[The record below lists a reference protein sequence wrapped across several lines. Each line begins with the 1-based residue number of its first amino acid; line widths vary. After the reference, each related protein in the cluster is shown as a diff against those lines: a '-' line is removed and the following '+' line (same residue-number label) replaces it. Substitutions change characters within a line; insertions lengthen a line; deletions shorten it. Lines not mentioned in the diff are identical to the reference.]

1 VLQVALATAAQ
12 LPDLDEDGAALLEAL
27 DAEGVQAAP
36 VVWDSGADWAAYDL
50 VVVRSTWDYDRRREQ
65 FLAWAASVPRLANPA
80 DVLAWNT
87 DKTYLQALASAGV
100 PVVETTWLVPG
111 DVFTPPA
118 GPYVVK
124 PTVSAG
130 ARDTAA
136 YDGGADATAHV
147 QRLLAAGRP
156 VMVQPYLPQVDVL
169 GETSVLCFE
178 GEVSHAASKSA
189 LLQVGAGVRND
200 IDSRAFVTPAE
211 PTRAQ
216 VRSRQGC
223 PGCGGAAA
231 ALRPGGPGARS
242 GGPAA
247 ARAGAHRAAA
257 VPAARRR
264 GDGALCCGLAPPS
277 GPVVARWVR
286 TATVNTSEAPSTCS
300 ATSTGGTPEK
310 YCQ

>member
-1 VLQVALATAAQ
+1 MLQVALATAAQ

-36 VVWDSGADWAAYDL
+36 VKWDSGADWAAYDL

-156 VMVQPYLPQVDVL
+156 VMLQPYLPQVDVL

-216 VRSRQGC
+216 VDL
-223 PGCGGAAA
+223 AKA
-231 ALRPGGPGARS
+231 ALAVVGQPLLYARVDLVPGPDGPLLLELELTEPSLFLRHAQGAT
-242 GGPAA
+242 
-247 ARAGAHRAAA
+247 ARFAAA
-257 VPAARRR
+257 VRRR
-264 GDGALCCGLAPPS
+264 ADRSSP
-277 GPVVARWVR
+277 
-286 TATVNTSEAPSTCS
+286 
-300 ATSTGGTPEK
+300 GGSVPRR
-310 YCQ
+310 

>member
-1 VLQVALATAAQ
+1 MLQVALATAAQ

-36 VVWDSGADWAAYDL
+36 VVWASGADWAAYDL

-216 VRSRQGC
+216 VDL
-223 PGCGGAAA
+223 AKA
-231 ALRPGGPGARS
+231 ALAVVGQPLLYARVDLVPGPDGPLLLELELTEPSLFLRHAEGAT
-242 GGPAA
+242 
-247 ARAGAHRAAA
+247 ARFAAA
-257 VPAARRR
+257 VRRR
-264 GDGALCCGLAPPS
+264 ADRSSP
-277 GPVVARWVR
+277 
-286 TATVNTSEAPSTCS
+286 
-300 ATSTGGTPEK
+300 GGSVPRR
-310 YCQ
+310 

>member
-1 VLQVALATAAQ
+1 MLQVALATAAQ

-65 FLAWAASVPRLANPA
+65 FLAWAAASVPRLANPA

-216 VRSRQGC
+216 VDL
-223 PGCGGAAA
+223 AKA
-231 ALRPGGPGARS
+231 ALAVVGQPLLYARVDLVPGPEGPLLLELELTEPSLFLRHAEGAT
-242 GGPAA
+242 
-247 ARAGAHRAAA
+247 ARFAAA
-257 VPAARRR
+257 VRRR
-264 GDGALCCGLAPPS
+264 ADRSSP
-277 GPVVARWVR
+277 
-286 TATVNTSEAPSTCS
+286 
-300 ATSTGGTPEK
+300 GGSVPRR
-310 YCQ
+310 

>member
-216 VRSRQGC
+216 VDL
-223 PGCGGAAA
+223 AKA
-231 ALRPGGPGARS
+231 ALAVVGQPLLYARVDLVPGPEGPLLLELELTEPSLFLRHAEGAT
-242 GGPAA
+242 
-247 ARAGAHRAAA
+247 ARFAAA
-257 VPAARRR
+257 VRRR
-264 GDGALCCGLAPPS
+264 ADRSSP
-277 GPVVARWVR
+277 
-286 TATVNTSEAPSTCS
+286 
-300 ATSTGGTPEK
+300 GGSVPRR
-310 YCQ
+310 

>member
-36 VVWDSGADWAAYDL
+36 VLWDSGADWAAYDL

-216 VRSRQGC
+216 VDL
-223 PGCGGAAA
+223 AKA
-231 ALRPGGPGARS
+231 ALAVVGQPLLYARVDLVPGPDGPLLLELELTEPSLFLRHAQGAT
-242 GGPAA
+242 
-247 ARAGAHRAAA
+247 ARFAAA
-257 VPAARRR
+257 VRRR
-264 GDGALCCGLAPPS
+264 ADRSSP
-277 GPVVARWVR
+277 
-286 TATVNTSEAPSTCS
+286 
-300 ATSTGGTPEK
+300 GGSVPRR
-310 YCQ
+310 

>member
-1 VLQVALATAAQ
+1 MLQVALATAAQ

-36 VVWDSGADWAAYDL
+36 VVWDSGADWATYDL

-156 VMVQPYLPQVDVL
+156 VMLQPYLPQVDVL

-216 VRSRQGC
+216 VDL
-223 PGCGGAAA
+223 AKA
-231 ALRPGGPGARS
+231 ALAVVGQPLLYARVDLVPGPDGPLLLELELTEPSLFLRHAQGAT
-242 GGPAA
+242 
-247 ARAGAHRAAA
+247 ARFAAA
-257 VPAARRR
+257 VRRR
-264 GDGALCCGLAPPS
+264 ADRSSP
-277 GPVVARWVR
+277 
-286 TATVNTSEAPSTCS
+286 
-300 ATSTGGTPEK
+300 GGSVPRR
-310 YCQ
+310 

>member
-36 VVWDSGADWAAYDL
+36 VKWDSGADWAAYDL

-156 VMVQPYLPQVDVL
+156 VMLQPYLPQVDVL

-216 VRSRQGC
+216 VDL
-223 PGCGGAAA
+223 AKA
-231 ALRPGGPGARS
+231 ALAVVGQPLLYARVDLVPGPDGPLLLELELTEPSLFLRHAQGAT
-242 GGPAA
+242 
-247 ARAGAHRAAA
+247 ARFAAA
-257 VPAARRR
+257 VRRR
-264 GDGALCCGLAPPS
+264 ADRSSP
-277 GPVVARWVR
+277 
-286 TATVNTSEAPSTCS
+286 
-300 ATSTGGTPEK
+300 GGSVPRR
-310 YCQ
+310 

>member
-36 VVWDSGADWAAYDL
+36 VVWASGADWAAYDL

-216 VRSRQGC
+216 VDLAKAALAVVGQPLLYARVDLV
-223 PGCGGAAA
+223 PGPDGPLLLELELTEPSLFLRHAEGATARFAAA
-231 ALRPGGPGARS
+231 VRRRADRSSPGGP
-242 GGPAA
+242 
-247 ARAGAHRAAA
+247 
-257 VPAARRR
+257 VPRR
-264 GDGALCCGLAPPS
+264 
-277 GPVVARWVR
+277 
-286 TATVNTSEAPSTCS
+286 
-300 ATSTGGTPEK
+300 
-310 YCQ
+310 

>member
-12 LPDLDEDGAALLEAL
+12 LPDLDEDGAALLERL

-216 VRSRQGC
+216 VDL
-223 PGCGGAAA
+223 AKA
-231 ALRPGGPGARS
+231 ALAVVGQPLLYARLDLVPGPDGPLLLELELTEPSLFLRHAEGAT
-242 GGPAA
+242 
-247 ARAGAHRAAA
+247 ARFAAA
-257 VPAARRR
+257 VRRR
-264 GDGALCCGLAPPS
+264 ADRSSP
-277 GPVVARWVR
+277 
-286 TATVNTSEAPSTCS
+286 
-300 ATSTGGTPEK
+300 GGSVPRR
-310 YCQ
+310 

>member
-1 VLQVALATAAQ
+1 MLQVALATAAQ

-27 DAEGVQAAP
+27 DAEGVRAAP

-80 DVLAWNT
+80 EVLAWNT

-156 VMVQPYLPQVDVL
+156 VMVQPYLSQVDVL

-200 IDSRAFVTPAE
+200 IDSRAFVTPTE
-211 PTRAQ
+211 PTGAQ
-216 VRSRQGC
+216 VDLATAALAVVGQPLLYARVDLL
-223 PGCGGAAA
+223 PGPDGPLLLELELTEPSLFLRHAEGAAA
-231 ALRPGGPGARS
+231 RF
-242 GGPAA
+242 
-247 ARAGAHRAAA
+247 AAA
-257 VPAARRR
+257 VRRR
-264 GDGALCCGLAPPS
+264 ADRSSP
-277 GPVVARWVR
+277 
-286 TATVNTSEAPSTCS
+286 
-300 ATSTGGTPEK
+300 GGSVPRR
-310 YCQ
+310 